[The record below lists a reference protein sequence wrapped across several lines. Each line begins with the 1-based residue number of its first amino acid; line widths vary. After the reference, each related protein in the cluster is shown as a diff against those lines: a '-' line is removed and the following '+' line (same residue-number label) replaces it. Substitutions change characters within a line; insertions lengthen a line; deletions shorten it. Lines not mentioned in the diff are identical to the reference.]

1 MFNRYKLHLPRSVSN
16 ASLIGNPQCFDV
28 LKEELLDN
36 KLEDHHGRLEGVV
49 ASVVT
54 AVPNERKTCLVAKAI
69 TFFNLISFK
78 QLQCE

>member
-54 AVPNERKTCLVAKAI
+54 AVPKERKTCLVAKAI